1 LGKEGSELFPLPGE
15 FIMVWRPCDDALQ
28 GFHVQLVV
36 FMAEIRS
43 LSVFCGSKVGANPRF
58 HKAAEDLGVIMAER
72 NIRLVYGGG
81 NIGLMG
87 VVADSVMAA
96 GGEVIGVI
104 PDFLMKYEVGKS
116 NVNELIVVDSMHE
129 GKSKMFELSDGV
141 AVLPGGLGTLDETFE
156 VITWK
161 QLRQHDKPI
170 VIVNVDDYWL
180 PFEKLIQ
187 SLIGQAFAHPAIE
200 ELYTVV
206 DSAEAVL
213 PALESAPIPKEEVLT
228 SHL

>member
-1 LGKEGSELFPLPGE
+1 MPGE

-96 GGEVIGVI
+96 GGEVISVI
-104 PDFLMKYEVGKS
+104 PDF
-116 NVNELIVVDSMHE
+116 
-129 GKSKMFELSDGV
+129 
-141 AVLPGGLGTLDETFE
+141 
-156 VITWK
+156 
-161 QLRQHDKPI
+161 
-170 VIVNVDDYWL
+170 
-180 PFEKLIQ
+180 
-187 SLIGQAFAHPAIE
+187 
-200 ELYTVV
+200 
-206 DSAEAVL
+206 
-213 PALESAPIPKEEVLT
+213 
-228 SHL
+228 